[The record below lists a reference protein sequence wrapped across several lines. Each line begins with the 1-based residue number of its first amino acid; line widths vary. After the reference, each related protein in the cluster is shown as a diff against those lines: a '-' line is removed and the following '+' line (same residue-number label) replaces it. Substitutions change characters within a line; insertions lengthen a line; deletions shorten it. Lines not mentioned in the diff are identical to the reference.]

1 MSSETP
7 RNTRSSSDKRAKG
20 WLSVSAASC
29 ASHHGFLLSLSLS
42 LFFFFFFFVRERG
55 GCRASK
61 RFRNEWT
68 KGRGSYKADRSKE
81 TTSLAADCRKIA
93 FPHYD
98 EIKVSSYIA
107 LPTPP
112 LFFAFP
118 FLLSLSLSP
127 SLSLHSSSSVPN
139 TSILCLRSSAEIR
152 IRTAI
157 NRRRS
162 RSAVAETGL
171 PVICGVNENK
181 DWPV

>member
-1 MSSETP
+1 MCIP
-7 RNTRSSSDKRAKG
+7 P
-20 WLSVSAASC
+20 
-29 ASHHGFLLSLSLS
+29 LLSPPSPFFA
-42 LFFFFFFFVRERG
+42 LFFRSRERG

-112 LFFAFP
+112 LPPPLPLRFP
-118 FLLSLSLSP
+118 FLSFSFSLPLSLSP
-127 SLSLHSSSSVPN
+127 SLSLHSSISN
-139 TSILCLRSSAEIR
+139 TSSILCLRSSAEIR

-162 RSAVAETGL
+162 RSVVGETGL
-171 PVICGVNENK
+171 AVICGVNENK

>member
-1 MSSETP
+1 M
-7 RNTRSSSDKRAKG
+7 
-20 WLSVSAASC
+20 SAASP
-29 ASHHGFLLSLSLS
+29 SP
-42 LFFFFFFFVRERG
+42 FFVFFVRERERERG

-112 LFFAFP
+112 LPPPPLLRFP
-118 FLLSLSLSP
+118 FLPLSP
-127 SLSLHSSSSVPN
+127 SLPLYLYYSSALVSN
-139 TSILCLRSSAEIR
+139 ILCLRSSAEIR

-162 RSAVAETGL
+162 RSVVAEAGL
-171 PVICGVNENK
+171 AVICGVNENK
-181 DWPV
+181 DSPV